1 MKRLL
6 GIIYSDNTEKLL
18 VSSGTF
24 TGLVDISQKRD
35 FKYYDWLKDR
45 DSIYVD
51 SAITS
56 EEVFDFRLGPL
67 AGANQE
73 CATYH
78 IKTYGE
84 RMLAVNI
91 DQTYKS
97 RQIESLMIGKSFDE
111 AISLAESICS
121 NFAFSHSVAF
131 TQAIE
136 EALGIEL
143 SDYSKLL
150 RVIFLEIERIYNHI
164 YVIAKLSIS
173 AAQKVYSSHL
183 LYLFER
189 CLSLNSKY
197 FNSTFLKR
205 LKKVGDVKDF
215 SKEVFQSYLEELKR
229 IVNEFNKIYNF
240 SLESRN
246 YLDRLHNTGILT
258 IEDFYNIGFDGPALK
273 AMNYSLDIREFSKT
287 TRNFKP
293 ILEEEGDSLARMI
306 VRAKEINQSLSII
319 EETVET
325 LQKTQ
330 PEKPKPL
337 KTSQKKD
344 SGIGQ
349 SESASGTITYY
360 VEIEEGKI
368 KYVYISTPSMFLIR
382 AIQKALVGQI
392 FTDFT
397 FTVDSFGAFFCD
409 CAR

>member
-6 GIIYSDNTEKLL
+6 GIISSDNIEKLL

-24 TGLVDISQKRD
+24 TGLIDLSQKTD
-35 FKYYDWLKDR
+35 FKYYDWLKKR
-45 DSIYVD
+45 DSVYTD
-51 SAITS
+51 SNITS
-56 EEVFDFRLGPL
+56 EEIFNFRLGPL
-67 AGANQE
+67 AGASQE
-73 CATYH
+73 CSIYH
-78 IKTYGE
+78 LKTYGE

-97 RQIESLMIGKSFDE
+97 RKIENLMIGKPFDE
-111 AISLAESICS
+111 AVSLAESICS

-143 SDYSKLL
+143 SVYSKLL

-164 YVIAKLSIS
+164 YIITKLSIS
-173 AAQKVYSSHL
+173 AAQKVFSSHL

-197 FNSTFLKR
+197 FNSTFLKKIKR
-205 LKKVGDVKDF
+205 VGEVKNF
-215 SKEVFQSYLEELKR
+215 PKELFQNYLEELKT
-229 IVNEFNKIYNF
+229 IVNEFSKIYNF
-240 SLESRN
+240 SLDSRN

-258 IEDFYNIGFDGPALK
+258 IDDFYNIGFDGPALK

-287 TRNFKP
+287 TKNFKP

-306 VRAKEINQSLSII
+306 VRAKEVNQSLNII
-319 EETVET
+319 EESIESLQET
-325 LQKTQ
+325 QSAS
-330 PEKPKPL
+330 PKHL
-337 KTSQKKD
+337 KASQKKD

-360 VEIEEGKI
+360 VEIKDH
-368 KYVYISTPSMFLIR
+368 KVDYVYISTPSMFLTR

-392 FTDFT
+392 FTDFP
-397 FTVDSFGAFFCD
+397 FTVDSFGSFFCD

>member
-6 GIIYSDNTEKLL
+6 GIISSDNTEKLL

-24 TGLVDISQKRD
+24 TGLVDLSQKTD
-35 FKYYDWLKDR
+35 FKYYDWLRDR
-45 DSIYVD
+45 DYVYTD
-51 SAITS
+51 SNITS
-56 EEVFDFRLGPL
+56 EEVFNFRLGPL

-73 CATYH
+73 CSIYH
-78 IKTYGE
+78 LKTYGE

-97 RQIESLMIGKSFDE
+97 RKIENLMVGRSFDE
-111 AISLAESICS
+111 AIPLAESVCS

-143 SDYSKLL
+143 SGYSKLL

-164 YVIAKLSIS
+164 YVIVKLSIS

-189 CLSLNSKY
+189 CISLNSKY
-197 FNSTFLKR
+197 FNSTFLKKIKR
-205 LKKVGDVKDF
+205 VGEVKDF
-215 SKEVFQSYLEELKR
+215 PKELFLNYLEELKKV
-229 IVNEFNKIYNF
+229 VNEFKKIYNF
-240 SLESRN
+240 SLDSRN

-287 TRNFKP
+287 TKNFKP

-306 VRAKEINQSLSII
+306 VRAKEVSQSLEII
-319 EETVET
+319 EESIEL
-325 LQKTQ
+325 LQETQ
-330 PEKPKPL
+330 PESPKSL
-337 KTSQKKD
+337 KTSQKRD

-349 SESASGTITYY
+349 SESASGSITYY
-360 VEIEEGKI
+360 VEIKDQKI
-368 KYVYISTPSMFLIR
+368 DYVYISTPSTFLFR

-392 FTDFT
+392 FTDFP